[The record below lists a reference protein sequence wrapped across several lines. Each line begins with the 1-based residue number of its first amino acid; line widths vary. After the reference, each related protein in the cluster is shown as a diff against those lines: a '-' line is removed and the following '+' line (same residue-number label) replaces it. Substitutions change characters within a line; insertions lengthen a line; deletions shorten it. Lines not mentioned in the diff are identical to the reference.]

1 MGSRLFQSA
10 YTVVSVDRHSR
21 SQGSA
26 ELGLYVTEQGDC
38 STIPPSAQRPVAPE
52 VGVGSS
58 ARGTGLLT
66 SHNIGAGK
74 ARGRA

>member
-1 MGSRLFQSA
+1 M
-10 YTVVSVDRHSR
+10 SVDGDSG

-26 ELGLYVTEQGDC
+26 ELGLYVTEQADY
-38 STIPPSAQRPVAPE
+38 SAVPLSAQRLAAPE

-58 ARGTGLLT
+58 AQRTGLLT

-74 ARGRA
+74 VRGRKWRRLQVA